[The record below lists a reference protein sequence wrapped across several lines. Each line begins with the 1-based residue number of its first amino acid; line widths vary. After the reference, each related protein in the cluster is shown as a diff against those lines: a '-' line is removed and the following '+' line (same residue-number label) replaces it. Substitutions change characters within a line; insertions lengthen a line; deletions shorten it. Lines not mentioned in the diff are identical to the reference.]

1 MVSSTVPYE
10 LSLAS
15 VNSCSPGLILQTA
28 KGWELGGTCQP
39 YVFCLL
45 LIPAG
50 FHSNTLLLWTQIPKE
65 EIKKSNK
72 YRIKSPPDL
81 QSKFEL
87 QQKAKKA
94 KKAETEAAQKDKER
108 GEEVVMVSKQGP
120 AHSKLQEQML
130 RHR

>member
-1 MVSSTVPYE
+1 MVSYRVPYKV
-10 LSLAS
+10 SLAS
-15 VNSCSPGLILQTA
+15 LNSCSPGLILQTA

-39 YVFCLL
+39 YIFSLL

-50 FHSNTLLLWTQIPKE
+50 FHSNTLLLWRQVPKE

-94 KKAETEAAQKDKER
+94 KKAEAEAAQKDKER
-108 GEEVVMVSKQGP
+108 GEEKVMVS
-120 AHSKLQEQML
+120 
-130 RHR
+130 